1 MTRSCAWPGGPGVHS
16 GVTKF
21 PSLTHHLPLPIAL
34 PPPAAGVWSSS
45 NPFYRYFHT
54 RLNISDDKFS
64 HNMSFRRAD
73 WVNERIPEDEAG
85 YDVIM
90 G

>member
-1 MTRSCAWPGGPGVHS
+1 M
-16 GVTKF
+16 
-21 PSLTHHLPLPIAL
+21 AL